1 MDCRISDHTAVLRD
15 GSVVSVV
22 SDHFGDYHRR
32 DHYYGIVIK
41 LIQCSKKDRIKWYND
56 DAVST
61 EEVEL
66 LQSETSTPKLAE
78 SSKTYTTL
86 PGKKKKKFTLFI
98 ADHVTLFQTLKKP
111 SSRLTHQRQVK

>member
-41 LIQCSKKDRIKWYND
+41 LIQRSKKDRIKWYND

-86 PGKKKKKFTLFI
+86 PGKKKKKFTLHI
-98 ADHVTLFQTLKKP
+98 TDHVTLFQTLKKP